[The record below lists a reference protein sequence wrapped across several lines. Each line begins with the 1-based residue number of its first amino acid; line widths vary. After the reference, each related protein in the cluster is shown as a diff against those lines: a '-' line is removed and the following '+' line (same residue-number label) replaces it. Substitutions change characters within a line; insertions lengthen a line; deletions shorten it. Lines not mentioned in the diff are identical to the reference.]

1 MKFIKALYHY
11 LTSKKIASDP
21 SLNIVFKTVKDLD
34 HKDDLKNI
42 KKFNSYNVSKKL
54 YKDKQLLLDHIR
66 TNKFKKGTFGYDLKN
81 FWSDQT
87 VDLVK
92 EYAARIHTKD
102 KNKKRF
108 RDLFWMNHDI
118 IHFMNGY
125 NTTPL
130 GEVAVLSFTVAQ
142 EKRSSYLVFIIAGW
156 FVATRHGL
164 KNAIAYPR
172 ICIEAFRRG
181 KKSKWFMVM
190 DWEQHLNKTTDEV
203 KKILNLENPPK
214 FWNVFL
220 EEYMRLHNYLK
231 RKGA

>member
-66 TNKFKKGTFGYDLKN
+66 TNKFKRGTFGYDLKN